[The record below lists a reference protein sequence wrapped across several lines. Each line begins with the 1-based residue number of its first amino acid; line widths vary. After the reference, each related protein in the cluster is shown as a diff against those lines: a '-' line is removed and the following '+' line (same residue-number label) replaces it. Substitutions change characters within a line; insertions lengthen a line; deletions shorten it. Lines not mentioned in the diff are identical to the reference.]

1 MVPDSAPSRQLRAM
15 SFQWVLMSVSLVAC
29 GFLGV
34 NIDAIPDKSPECIAV
49 AVWAQLLQLAG
60 RRHV

>member
-1 MVPDSAPSRQLRAM
+1 M

-49 AVWAQLLQLAG
+49 AVCAQLLQLAG
-60 RRHV
+60 RRPV